1 VFVVGLS
8 HRTAPVEV
16 RERFA
21 ASTDSLP
28 EVLARLSARPELS
41 EVMFVSTCNRV
52 EVYAASSASSEDSR
66 AKAVRAVR
74 EVLAGHARTTER
86 ELESVLY
93 LRDGDEAV
101 RHIFR
106 VAASLDSMVLGEP
119 QILGQLK
126 SAYEAAIAAGALK
139 SRLMRCV
146 QRAFAVAKRVRS
158 ETALGTGT
166 VSISSVAVDLAR
178 RVFGDLAHSSVLL
191 LGAGEMAEAAARSL
205 GKGARAVRICN
216 RSHDRAQALA
226 QSIGG
231 EAAAWDALEVEL
243 AIADV
248 VVVSTASRSF
258 VVTPE
263 LVRRVM
269 KVRRGRTLLFVD
281 IAVPRNVDPEVHG
294 RDNVYVFD
302 IDDLQQHVAVGL
314 ESRKAEA
321 QAAERI
327 VHAELEQFAAQSR
340 GQSVQP
346 LVVALRART
355 RGVLM
360 AELERSLS
368 TRLKHLPEGDRA
380 ALVQMLDSAA
390 NKLLHAPT
398 SRLREAASQGDGA
411 LVETLRSLFELPE
424 AAGGDAT
431 CSPADAPEGEPVR
444 H

>member
-1 VFVVGLS
+1 MFVVGLS

-52 EVYAASSASSEDSR
+52 EVYAASAASGEDSR

-398 SRLREAASQGDGA
+398 TRLREAASHGDGA

-424 AAGGDAT
+424 AADNEAT

>member
-1 VFVVGLS
+1 MFVVGLS